1 MLKFIS
7 TITNE
12 KKSQIQN
19 ASDFAPCPH
28 RLAGLCPRPPALS
41 HGSPARNPRMAEA
54 CQVAGPSS
62 RPSPPGSPAAQ
73 QLRLLAGLRAPAPAR
88 ARSRLAGPRPHLVE
102 PPRVVRRRWVTGLRP
117 RPSLPG
123 SPSARRWRLTG
134 PCPRLGG
141 RRESEGGREIGGCV
155 WKKTWGK
162 EEERVRELDLN
173 KIDGCVCSPYLSRAE
188 TPTGIK

>member
-1 MLKFIS
+1 MPS
-7 TITNE
+7 PAHGGE
-12 KKSQIQN
+12 RPRS
-19 ASDFAPCPH
+19 H
-28 RLAGLCPRPPALS
+28 RRVARRRRLLLAGLRPRPPALNR
-41 HGSPARNPRMAEA
+41 GLPARNPRMAEA
-54 CQVAGPSS
+54 RRDAQLRRVAGPLP

-134 PCPRLGG
+134 PCLRLGG

-162 EEERVRELDLN
+162 EEDKVRGEDERAGL
-173 KIDGCVCSPYLSRAE
+173 K
-188 TPTGIK
+188 